1 MAEKQFPEILKN
13 YPKGRL
19 NNEILPGETRR
30 IISRRHFLEYV
41 AFGTGLLVWPLNI
54 KAETK
59 HYLIVGAKRGKLE
72 PLNAVF

>member
-1 MAEKQFPEILKN
+1 M
-13 YPKGRL
+13 
-19 NNEILPGETRR
+19 NNEILPGEMRR
-30 IISRRHFLEYV
+30 VISRRRFLKYV
-41 AFGTGLLVWPLNI
+41 AFGTGFLAWPLNI

>member
-1 MAEKQFPEILKN
+1 MNNKILHGEIS
-13 YPKGRL
+13 RV
-19 NNEILPGETRR
+19 
-30 IISRRHFLEYV
+30 ISRRRFLEYV
-41 AFGTGLLVWPLNI
+41 ALGTGLLAWPLNI